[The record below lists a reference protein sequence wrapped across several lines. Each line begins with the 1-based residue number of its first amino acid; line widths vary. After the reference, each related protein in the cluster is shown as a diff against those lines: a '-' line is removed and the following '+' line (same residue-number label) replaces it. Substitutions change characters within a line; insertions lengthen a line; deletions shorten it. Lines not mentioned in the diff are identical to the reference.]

1 MYERNLSIEGAEV
14 TYEDYEDGVIR
25 AKTGVNLRTFG
36 DQITPLVQK
45 ADEET
50 TSVHIQSKPA
60 IPTTIVDYG
69 KNIKNVKTIT
79 TYLKPHI

>member
-14 TYEDYEDGVIR
+14 TYEDGVIR

-36 DQITPLVQK
+36 DQIILLVQK

-50 TSVHIQSKPA
+50 TSVHI
-60 IPTTIVDYG
+60 
-69 KNIKNVKTIT
+69 
-79 TYLKPHI
+79 

>member
-36 DQITPLVQK
+36 DQIILLVQK

-50 TSVHIQSKPA
+50 TSVHI
-60 IPTTIVDYG
+60 
-69 KNIKNVKTIT
+69 
-79 TYLKPHI
+79 